1 MSAGLQLA
9 TLRYNSALPEH
20 SWLRQIMDMFNVEV
34 SQMSIIH
41 QTIEKKYKKNSSLF
55 LFAKD
60 YPIQGYT
67 PLTNIMEMHLHLWD
81 CSVDYRPR
89 FYDYRAVLGI
99 NTFMVSTTL
108 SSTNHGCT
116 VRFVAEDG
124 TLSIAP
130 QTQTGE
136 FKFKNENKITSLPS
150 SELVCVFEFAL
161 LEISLRESEKVTEFA
176 PKYDAR
182 AAMNGTHLRVCSD
195 SCKALGNL
203 IAYIASEGDLAATK
217 EQDDD
222 ESVDSVSRTIQA
234 NVL

>member
-1 MSAGLQLA
+1 
-9 TLRYNSALPEH
+9 
-20 SWLRQIMDMFNVEV
+20 
-34 SQMSIIH
+34 
-41 QTIEKKYKKNSSLF
+41 
-55 LFAKD
+55 
-60 YPIQGYT
+60 
-67 PLTNIMEMHLHLWD
+67 MHLHLWD

-89 FYDYRAVLGI
+89 FYNYRAILAV
-99 NTFMVSTTL
+99 NTFMISTTL
-108 SSTNHGCT
+108 SSTNLGCT

-130 QTQTGE
+130 QTALGE

-195 SCKALGNL
+195 SCMAFGNL
-203 IAYIASEGDLAATK
+203 IAYISAEGDMAPMR
-217 EQDDD
+217 
-222 ESVDSVSRTIQA
+222 DSDTEEADPVHII
-234 NVL
+234 

>member
-1 MSAGLQLA
+1 MS
-9 TLRYNSALPEH
+9 S
-20 SWLRQIMDMFNVEV
+20 IVC
-34 SQMSIIH
+34 SQ
-41 QTIEKKYKKNSSLF
+41 
-55 LFAKD
+55 D

-81 CSVDYRPR
+81 CSIDYRPR
-89 FYDYRAVLGI
+89 FYDYRAILAI
-99 NTFMVSTTL
+99 NTFMLSTTL
-108 SSTNHGCT
+108 SSTNNGCT

-130 QTQTGE
+130 QTQPGE

-182 AAMNGTHLRVCSD
+182 AAMNGTHLRVCAD

-203 IAYIASEGDLAATK
+203 IAYIAAEGDLTPA
-217 EQDDD
+217 QGPDD
-222 ESVDSVSRTIQA
+222 ENVDSASIHFKYSYF
-234 NVL
+234 VLVFCCFDNAY

>member
-1 MSAGLQLA
+1 M
-9 TLRYNSALPEH
+9 NEH
-20 SWLRQIMDMFNVEV
+20 FCDLFYSFARII
-34 SQMSIIH
+34 SINFGFF
-41 QTIEKKYKKNSSLF
+41 Q
-55 LFAKD
+55 D

-81 CSVDYRPR
+81 CSIDYRPR
-89 FYDYRAVLGI
+89 FYDHRAILGI
-99 NTFMVSTTL
+99 NTFMLSTTL
-108 SSTNHGCT
+108 SSTNNGCT

-130 QTQTGE
+130 QTQPGE

-182 AAMNGTHLRVCSD
+182 AAMNGTHLRVCAD

-203 IAYIASEGDLAATK
+203 IAYIAAEGDLTPAQAP
-217 EQDDD
+217 DD
-222 ESVDSVSRTIQA
+222 ENVDSVSIQ
-234 NVL
+234 VKFRLLFEFSLTKSIVGLCSW

>member
-1 MSAGLQLA
+1 
-9 TLRYNSALPEH
+9 
-20 SWLRQIMDMFNVEV
+20 
-34 SQMSIIH
+34 
-41 QTIEKKYKKNSSLF
+41 
-55 LFAKD
+55 
-60 YPIQGYT
+60 
-67 PLTNIMEMHLHLWD
+67 MEMHLHLWN

-89 FYDYRAVLGI
+89 FYDYRAVLAI
-99 NTFMVSTTL
+99 NTFMMSTTL
-108 SSTNHGCT
+108 SSTNNGCT

-130 QTQTGE
+130 QSQAGE

-195 SCKALGNL
+195 SCKAFGNL
-203 IAYIASEGDLAATK
+203 IAYIAAEGDLASAK
-217 EQDDD
+217 EQDD
-222 ESVDSVSRTIQA
+222 ENVDSVSRYERQEVKLIKQA
-234 NVL
+234 NEILF

>member
-1 MSAGLQLA
+1 
-9 TLRYNSALPEH
+9 
-20 SWLRQIMDMFNVEV
+20 
-34 SQMSIIH
+34 
-41 QTIEKKYKKNSSLF
+41 
-55 LFAKD
+55 
-60 YPIQGYT
+60 
-67 PLTNIMEMHLHLWD
+67 MEMHLHLWD

-136 FKFKNENKITSLPS
+136 FKFKNENKITSLPA

-203 IAYIASEGDLAATK
+203 IAYIASEGDLVAIK
-217 EQDDD
+217 DQDD
-222 ESVDSVSRTIQA
+222 ESVDSVSHSFQI
-234 NVL
+234 VL